1 MSQGVGL
8 IDFQSEYNE
17 IDCSQRRSPLTVLS
31 SFFLKR
37 IIRKVT
43 LKENFELNRAL
54 AKHGFLFCLAFIF
67 NPDI

>member
-54 AKHGFLFCLAFIF
+54 AKHGFLFCQAYFF
-67 NPDI
+67 NPGK

>member
-31 SFFLKR
+31 CTSLLGTFKA
-37 IIRKVT
+37 
-43 LKENFELNRAL
+43 NYS
-54 AKHGFLFCLAFIF
+54 
-67 NPDI
+67 